1 MPITGV
7 AGLPTM
13 ASYDPMLYLPELK
26 KRFRDATLINR
37 ITNAEFK
44 GKFKNRGTEVK
55 VRCLPLLTT
64 TSRRRGEVVTYQEP
78 EAFDETFK
86 IDRERTIAL
95 KTNSEDEM
103 FTDIDAWATKTMQD
117 GGLQMALDIEREFH
131 EDIGSK
137 CHVKNQGNT
146 AGAESESYVLG
157 TAAAPLSIYKTDT
170 QVAASVAAQKNNA
183 IDFIAESAAT
193 LSEQPG
199 GDDADPWIL
208 LPTWMSTKLITSELH
223 KANEM
228 GDSVSMLRKGIQFM
242 GELAGMRIYTT
253 NLLTKI
259 ASTEALPTR
268 FQVLFGDNSAITFAD
283 EATLSERLQDVK
295 HWGQFHRSL
304 MIYDWF
310 VRYSE
315 RFGTAIVTRG
325 L

>member
-95 KTNSEDEM
+95 KTNTEDEM
-103 FTDIDAWATKTMQD
+103 FTDIDGWATKTMQD
-117 GGLQMALDIEREFH
+117 GGLQMAIDIEREFH

-146 AGAESESYVLG
+146 AGVESESYVLG
-157 TAAAPLSIYKTDT
+157 TAAAPLSIYKTDA
-170 QVAASVAAQKNNA
+170 QVAASVAAQKGNA
-183 IDFIAESAAT
+183 IDFIAEMAAT
-193 LSEQPG
+193 LAEQPG
-199 GDDADPWIL
+199 GDDVDPWCII
-208 LPTWMSTKLITSELH
+208 PVWMSSKLITSEL
-223 KANEM
+223 KDASAM
-228 GDSVSMLRKGIQFM
+228 GDSVSVLRKGIQFL
-242 GELAGMRIYTT
+242 GAIAGMRIYTS
-253 NLLTKI
+253 NLVTKI
-259 ASTEALPTR
+259 AATEALPAR